1 MERTLPLSKD
11 LDWLPP
17 RYRAIRWTVAGSI
30 WTLMAGGFGGILVF
44 GHGAGALGGGI
55 KGLAALAA
63 GGYYAGDRLAKRV
76 LRGRLRKLASGA
88 VETSRLPQQSDGD
101 LMHVV
106 GRVRLMPSYNG
117 RNHVE
122 GLLDASPAVWR
133 RVVFGFH
140 GVTSRVV
147 YETAVDFQLI
157 GDGGEPIVIETG
169 ESRLLAPDTKGKS
182 LPDSHPAVPRLES
195 LELPNELRQALA
207 HRQKRRG
214 KGKKVQ
220 PLVVQER
227 LLREG
232 DLVEVLGYK
241 SRVIDP
247 TMADRMERDTPF
259 RATLR
264 GGPALP
270 LLIAPRLSKEPAAG
284 T

>member
-1 MERTLPLSKD
+1 MERTLPLRND

-17 RYRAIRWTVAGSI
+17 GYRAIRWGVAGSI
-30 WTLMAGGFGGILVF
+30 WTALAGGV
-44 GHGAGALGGGI
+44 GALFFIPHVHFAYFAG
-55 KGLAALAA
+55 KGVAAIAA
-63 GGYYAGDRLAKRV
+63 GGYWAGDAAARRV

-88 VETSRLPQQSDGD
+88 VETSRLPQQADGE
-101 LMHVV
+101 LVHVV
-106 GRVRLMPSYNG
+106 GRVRLMPSHNG
-117 RNHVE
+117 RNHLE

-133 RVVFGFH
+133 RVVFGFS
-140 GVTSRVV
+140 GRTDRVV
-147 YETAVDFQLI
+147 YEASVDFQLV

-169 ESRLLAPDTKGKS
+169 ESRLLAPDVKGKQ
-182 LPDSHPAVPRLES
+182 LPDGHPAVARLES
-195 LELPNELRQALA
+195 LELTPYMMRQLEQ
-207 HRQKRRG
+207 RQKRRSN
-214 KGKKVQ
+214 GKKVQ
-220 PLVVQER
+220 ALVVQER

-264 GGPALP
+264 GGPGLP
-270 LLIAPRLSKEPAAG
+270 LLIAPRL

>member
-1 MERTLPLSKD
+1 MERTLPLSQD

-17 RYRAIRWTVAGSI
+17 RYRAIRWGVAGSI
-30 WTLMAGGFGGILVF
+30 WTALAGGVGALIFLPHMHVAVF
-44 GHGAGALGGGI
+44 G
-55 KGLAALAA
+55 KGFAAIAA
-63 GGYYAGDRLAKRV
+63 GGYYAGDAAARRV

-88 VETSRLPQQSDGD
+88 VETSRLPQQADGD

-106 GRVRLMPSYNG
+106 GRVRLMSAHNG
-117 RNHVE
+117 RNHLE
-122 GLLDASPAVWR
+122 GLIDASPAVWR
-133 RVVFGFH
+133 RVVFGFS
-140 GVTSRVV
+140 GRTERVV
-147 YETAVDFQLI
+147 YEAGVDFQLV

-169 ESRLLAPDTKGKS
+169 ESRLLAPDRKGKS
-182 LPDSHPAVPRLES
+182 LPDVHPAVARLES
-195 LELPNELRQALA
+195 LPLPKFMEQTLA
-207 HRQKRRG
+207 QRQKRRG
-214 KGKKVQ
+214 KGKKV
-220 PLVVQER
+220 PALVVQER

-264 GGPALP
+264 GGPGLP
-270 LLIAPRLSKEPAAG
+270 LLIAPRE